1 MNGKLKI
8 GMIGSGFAANFH
20 FDAIMNAKG
29 SPVEVTGVHSP
40 TFENREKF
48 AKEHNIKAFDNV
60 DDLIGSV
67 DVVEVLTPPSSHEEL
82 CIKAANAGKHIIVEK
97 PLTGY
102 FGPLGADE
110 DWRGDSASKEVMLNE
125 AIESGKRIVE
135 AIRNNNVLCGYAE
148 NWIYAPAVTK
158 EVEVIK
164 ASNSQV
170 LWIMGGESHSGS
182 HSDKYGIWRFS
193 GGGAMMGKASHP
205 IGCALYLKRMEGQI
219 TKGKAIRPVS
229 VSSRTH
235 EITRLKTYKDLG
247 HLRTSY
253 TDIEDY
259 CQVHIIFEDGMV
271 ADLFAS
277 DIVLGGL
284 YDWME
289 VFANNHRTRLN
300 ISMHNCCQLYTP
312 KEEYLKDVYIAEKL
326 GTKQGWSSPSPSEHW
341 MEGYDAEIQ
350 DFLISISEGKS
361 PLSNELLALDIT
373 SVIYAAYL
381 SAERQGA
388 EVEIPNI
395 MGN

>member
-1 MNGKLKI
+1 MAKKLRI

-20 FDAIMNAKG
+20 YDAIMNAKG
-29 SPVEVTGVHSP
+29 FPVEVVGVYSP
-40 TFENREKF
+40 TSQNRDRF
-48 AKEHNIKAFDNV
+48 AKERCIKAFDNV
-60 DDLIGSV
+60 DDLIDSV
-67 DVVEVLTPPSSHEEL
+67 DVVEVLTPPSSHEQL
-82 CIKAANAGKHIIVEK
+82 CIKAANAGKHLIVEK
-97 PLTGY
+97 PFTGY
-102 FGPLGADE
+102 FGPLDADE
-110 DWRGDSASKEVMLNE
+110 NWRGDRASKEVMLKK

-135 AIRNNNVLCGYAE
+135 AIHNNNVFCGYAE
-148 NWIYAPAVTK
+148 NWVYAPAVTK

-164 ASNSQV
+164 ASKSQL

-182 HSDKYGIWRFS
+182 HSATYGIWRFS

-205 IGCALYLKRMEGQI
+205 IGCALYLKRLEGQI
-219 TKGKAIRPVS
+219 TDGNAIRPVL

-235 EITRLKTYKDLG
+235 EITRLNTYKDLG
-247 HLRTSY
+247 HIRTSY

-259 CQVHIIFEDGMV
+259 CQVHIIFDDGMV
-271 ADLFAS
+271 ADIFAT

-284 YDWME
+284 YDWLE

-312 KEEYLKDVYIAEKL
+312 KEEYLKNVYIAEKL

-350 DFLISISEGKS
+350 DFLTSIYEGHS
-361 PLSNELLALDIT
+361 PLSNEFLALDIT

-395 MGN
+395 IYN